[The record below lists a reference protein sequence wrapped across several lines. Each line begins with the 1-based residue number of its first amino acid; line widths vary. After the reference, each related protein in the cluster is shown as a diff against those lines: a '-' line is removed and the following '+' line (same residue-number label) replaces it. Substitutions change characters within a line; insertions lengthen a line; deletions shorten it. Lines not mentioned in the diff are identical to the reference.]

1 MKESLHDTGAKPIG
15 FGKVEEKQEIKPIES
30 HDLVKYGL
38 MPEFIGRLPVV
49 TILDSID
56 KESLLRILTEPKNA
70 IIKQY
75 QKLLLMDGVQLDF
88 DRSALEYI
96 AERAIQ
102 KGSGARGLRSIIESC
117 MTRIMYEVPD
127 MEGVERIQV
136 IDSTIETGVPIV
148 VHTQHPKKIRAR
160 R

>member
-1 MKESLHDTGAKPIG
+1 
-15 FGKVEEKQEIKPIES
+15 
-30 HDLVKYGL
+30 
-38 MPEFIGRLPVV
+38 MPEFIGRFPVI
-49 TILDSID
+49 TILNSID

-70 IIKQY
+70 IVKQY

-96 AERAIQ
+96 AEKAIQ
-102 KGSGARGLRSIIESC
+102 KGSGARGLRSIIENC

-136 IDSTIETGVPIV
+136 IDSTIETGIPIV
-148 VHTQHPKKIRAR
+148 VHSQHPQKIRAR

>member
-1 MKESLHDTGAKPIG
+1 
-15 FGKVEEKQEIKPIES
+15 
-30 HDLVKYGL
+30 
-38 MPEFIGRLPVV
+38 
-49 TILDSID
+49 
-56 KESLLRILTEPKNA
+56 
-70 IIKQY
+70 
-75 QKLLLMDGVQLDF
+75 MDGVQLDF